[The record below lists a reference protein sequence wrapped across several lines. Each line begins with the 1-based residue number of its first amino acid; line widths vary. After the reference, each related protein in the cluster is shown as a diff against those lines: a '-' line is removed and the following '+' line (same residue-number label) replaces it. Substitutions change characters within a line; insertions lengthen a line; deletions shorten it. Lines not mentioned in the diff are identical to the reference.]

1 MSQLSVIIPDKDNW
15 QQCYQYINF
24 LMNEGV
30 SVLWATE
37 PFSGIAASGEL
48 LLDRGT
54 FLIPDTSASSANIIT
69 MAQQRFNIV
78 PTALKSVEGFAG
90 LTLKPIRIA
99 MYGGGGAPFNHARIF
114 AEIGF
119 FVDFISPQEIK
130 QGKLSEFDLFGMPGG
145 GGIAMQGQLDPL
157 GDVGCQKIREFVQA
171 GGMYLGSCAGAFD
184 AAIVSDSFTAV
195 CPQQKHM
202 QLINSLVW
210 NRHGAEWVGLNSPG
224 VGVLESRNVQ
234 PDHPVMF
241 GIPEKFQITHYNGPF
256 FELQQ
261 GTLSDASDSIGL
273 STVEGFTDDYTPSEY
288 FLRFGEYDSVSQE
301 SMLVKQAAE
310 QSRFNI
316 IAGLNHLGRVVL
328 FGSHPEFGYN
338 LAMDRWGLPARM
350 LANAAFWQSGHIKE
364 SRPLHRKNGQGIPHS
379 YPLGAGLKRIAQ
391 ACEQVMQSLHELR
404 QLEIDDST
412 WLADNHAMST
422 FGLSGED
429 IWKQNMATFDDVH
442 QNMQTTLNQAEIA
455 VNQAVLTIENLNNSK
470 QADRIMLLNDTL
482 LGLEDAI
489 HYRTPKEWNQDFG
502 YEGILQMLERTESML
517 KTAYRNVNMTFEP
530 SQNPYAHFDSSP
542 YQLVVG
548 SYLAAVGVYANCW
561 FLLQVHLLRLEDR
574 LFRTQSILEPV

>member
-1 MSQLSVIIPDKDNW
+1 MSQLSVIIPDTDNW

-30 SVLWATE
+30 SVLWATK
-37 PFSGIAASGEL
+37 PFSGIAASDEL

-54 FLIPDTSASSANIIT
+54 FLIPNMSASSANIVN

-78 PTALKSVEGFAG
+78 PTTLETVDGFAG

-114 AEIGF
+114 AELGF

-145 GGIAMQGQLDPL
+145 GGIAMKGQLDPL
-157 GDVGCQKIREFVQA
+157 GDIGCQKIREFVQA

-184 AAIVSDSFTAV
+184 AAIVSESFTAV

-202 QLINSLVW
+202 QLVNSLVW
-210 NRHGAEWVGLNSPG
+210 NRHDTEWVGLDSPG

-273 STVEGFTDDYTPSEY
+273 STVDGFTDDFTPSEY

-310 QSRFNI
+310 QRRFNI
-316 IAGLNHLGRVVL
+316 IAGFNRLGRVVL

-364 SRPLHRKNGQGIPHS
+364 SRPLHRKIVQGIPHS
-379 YPLGAGLKRIAQ
+379 YPLGAGLKHIAQ
-391 ACEQVMQSLHELR
+391 ACEQVMQSLDELR

-429 IWKQNMATFDDVH
+429 IWTQNIATFEDIH
-442 QNMQTTLNQAEIA
+442 QNMQATLNQAETA

-470 QADRIMLLNDTL
+470 QADRIMLLNDVL

-517 KTAYRNVNMTFEP
+517 KTAYRNVNMPFEP

-574 LFRTQSILEPV
+574 LFGIQSVLEHA